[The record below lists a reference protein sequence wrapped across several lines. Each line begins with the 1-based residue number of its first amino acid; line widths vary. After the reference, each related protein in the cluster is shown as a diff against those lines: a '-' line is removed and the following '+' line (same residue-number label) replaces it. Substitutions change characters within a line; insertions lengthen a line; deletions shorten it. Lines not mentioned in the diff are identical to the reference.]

1 MNKEQAEAFAVPFPE
16 SVIRVKG
23 GAFQARYVD
32 HAHVTERLNEVAPGW
47 TWQPM
52 ARDQNGLPLLHEGGL
67 WIWLDLPDGQRMAG
81 YGEPGV
87 MKNHH
92 DNMKTAISDAIKNAA
107 MRLGVALDLWKG
119 DEPERVEVF
128 HAEGPEQLLTPKQLA
143 DAGLLGEVHD
153 GATIVSEHLGEYRPP
168 ELWTVRGRM
177 VALEVVVNRES
188 GRKGR
193 SSRQATAPRDSEWVE
208 VLFKGV
214 YETKNM
220 DYALRLAL
228 DALDESK
235 MAYESAAC
243 HDAERNLEEQERPTE
258 QARSPAT
265 ALEAELTVARASLK
279 RRPTTSR
286 RRHAVPRRR
295 ERNSDG

>member
-67 WIWLDLPDGQRMAG
+67 WIWLELPDGQRMAG

-119 DEPERVEVF
+119 DEPERVEVPPTPK
-128 HAEGPEQLLTPKQLA
+128 AGPEQPLTPKQLA
-143 DAGLLGEVHD
+143 YAKRLLGEVHD

-168 ELWTVRGRM
+168 ELWTKFEADGGPRGGGLIGKLKDAAKNQAPASRS
-177 VALEVVVNRES
+177 S
-188 GRKGR
+188 GRD
-193 SSRQATAPRDSEWVE
+193 DSEWVE
-208 VLFKGV
+208 VPF
-214 YETKNM
+214 
-220 DYALRLAL
+220 
-228 DALDESK
+228 
-235 MAYESAAC
+235 
-243 HDAERNLEEQERPTE
+243 
-258 QARSPAT
+258 
-265 ALEAELTVARASLK
+265 
-279 RRPTTSR
+279 
-286 RRHAVPRRR
+286 
-295 ERNSDG
+295 